1 MSNNLEDS
9 FHVSQGAFTGPYSV
23 LLDLIRKNELD
34 ISEIS
39 LYTIVDEFISY
50 VKQLA
55 EDNQMEEMSEFLQTS
70 ALLLKIKLSVLLPK
84 PESLM
89 TEEDFA
95 VLEAKDILFAKLLQ
109 YNAFQTVAKIFAQQ
123 INGEQEIYPRQT
135 DFSDMPFPPIHWNI
149 DAGKLASIFSQILL
163 AKQPEV
169 LDISHL
175 HDPKLS
181 VTKQRKK
188 LLHKLVKAKELSFHK
203 LVLAENNNL
212 AIAVMFL
219 TLLIMYKDKE
229 IDLSQ
234 SKHLSDIK
242 IVKHLKSKIK

>member
-1 MSNNLEDS
+1 LNNLEDS
-9 FHVSQGAFTGPYSV
+9 FCVSQGAFTGPYSV

-39 LYTIVDEFISY
+39 LYKIVDEFIFY

-55 EDNQMEEMSEFLQTS
+55 KDNQMSEMSEFLQTS
-70 ALLLKIKLSVLLPK
+70 ALLLKIKLSTLLPK

-123 INGEQEIYPRQT
+123 INGEQEIYPRQA
-135 DFSDMPFPPIHWNI
+135 DFVDTFLPPIKWNI
-149 DAGKLASIFSQILL
+149 DTNKLANIFSQILL

-169 LDISHL
+169 LDVSHL
-175 HDPKLS
+175 HSPKLS
-181 VTKQRKK
+181 VRKQREK
-188 LLHKLVKAKELSFHK
+188 LMQKLIKTEELSFQK
-203 LVLAENNNL
+203 LISSENNNL
-212 AIAVMFL
+212 AIAVIFL

-229 IDLSQ
+229 INLSQ

-242 IVKHLKSKIK
+242 IVKYSKS